1 MDWHKNGDRNSAYF
15 HKSIKGRINRNIV
28 GSICDE
34 DGVKY
39 EGNKVAEDSESWK
52 MGLLTLNN

>member
-1 MDWHKNGDRNSAYF
+1 MDWLKDGNINSAYF
-15 HKSIKGRINRNIV
+15 HKSKGRINRNIV